1 MRTICLLIG
10 IWLIPQFIIAQPTIQ
25 WQKTLGGSYF
35 DEATCIRQTTDGGY
49 IIGGWTGSN
58 NGDVVGFNGIFD
70 FWVIKLNA
78 IGNIEWTKALGG
90 GNDDRAL
97 AIRQSND
104 GGYIVVG
111 FTLSDDGDITN
122 FHGDR
127 DAWVVKLS
135 NAGEIIWQK
144 ALGGSGWDEAWCVEL
159 TADGGFIIGGR
170 SSSTD
175 GDATGNPGNFL
186 DFWVVK
192 LNSSGD
198 IEWQKSFGGSSEE
211 TVIAIRQTSDGGY
224 ILAGET
230 LSQDGDV
237 QGNNGNYDFWVLKL
251 RSTGD
256 LEWQHPL
263 GGAGLDVGTGIYETA
278 DGYVG
283 IGYAGSNNGDIT
295 EHKGLLDYWVVKLK
309 KTGELTW
316 QKTIGGT
323 NADYARSFVIES
335 DGSFILAGTTKSKD
349 GDVPY
354 HNGIQVMWVV
364 KMSPTGQIIW
374 QKTLGGTQ
382 GEACYSI
389 QKTTDN
395 GYILAGSAWS
405 NDGDVTGVKGK
416 SDVWIVKLA
425 PESVGVEEALE
436 EATTALEIFP
446 NPAHQSVT
454 LKIPNGATSIDFV
467 ISDLQGKEMRR
478 QSIPNGGSVDI
489 SAFASG
495 LYQVLALTP
504 AGKVYSA
511 MLKKD

>member
-1 MRTICLLIG
+1 MKPAFLHLV
-10 IWLIPQFIIAQPTIQ
+10 IWLSPFVSLAQPAIQ
-25 WQKTLGGSYF
+25 WQKSLGGSYF
-35 DEATCIRQTTDGGY
+35 DVARCIRQTTDGGF
-49 IIGGWTGSN
+49 IIAGWTGSN
-58 NGDVVGFNGIFD
+58 NGDVLGFHGIYD

-78 IGNIEWTKALGG
+78 IGNVEWTKALGG
-90 GNDDRAL
+90 SDDDKAY
-97 AIRQSND
+97 AIRQTND

-111 FTLSDDGDITN
+111 FTLSDDGDVTN
-122 FHGDR
+122 FHGDK

-135 NAGEIIWQK
+135 NSGEIIWQK
-144 ALGGSGWDEAWCVEL
+144 ALGGSDWDEAWCVEL
-159 TADGGFIIGGR
+159 TADGGFIVAGR

-175 GDATGNPGNFL
+175 GDAAGNPGNYL

-192 LNSSGD
+192 MSSSGD
-198 IEWQKSFGGSSEE
+198 IQWQKSFGGSSEE
-211 TVIAIRQTSDGGY
+211 TAIAIRQTSDGGY
-224 ILAGET
+224 ILAGEA

-237 QGNNGNYDFWVLKL
+237 QGNNGNVDFWVVKL

-263 GGAGLDVGTGIYETA
+263 GGAGLDVGTDIYETA
-278 DGYVG
+278 DGYIG
-283 IGYAGSNNGDIT
+283 FGYAGSNNGDIT
-295 EHKGLLDYWVVKLK
+295 EHKGFFDYWVVKLK
-309 KTGELTW
+309 KTGELIW

-323 NADYARSFVIES
+323 NADYARSFLIEG
-335 DGSFILAGTTKSKD
+335 DGSFILAGFTKSKD

-364 KMSPTGQIIW
+364 KMSPPGQIIW

-389 QKTTDN
+389 QKTKDN

-405 NDGDVTGVKGK
+405 NNGDVTGVKGK

-446 NPAHQSVT
+446 NPAHQFVT

-495 LYQVLALTP
+495 LYQVMALTT
-504 AGKVYSA
+504 AGKVCSG
-511 MLKKD
+511 MLTKD